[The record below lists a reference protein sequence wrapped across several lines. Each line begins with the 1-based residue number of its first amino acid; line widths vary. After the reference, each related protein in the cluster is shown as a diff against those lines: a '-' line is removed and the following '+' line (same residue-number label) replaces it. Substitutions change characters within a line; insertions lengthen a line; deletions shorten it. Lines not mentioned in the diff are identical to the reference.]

1 VKFLIRRNK
10 VEKALLVLEEADEH
24 TVGARLDYCKAAC
37 LFRLGRK
44 SEAIET
50 LDEILPEDFESH
62 KIFFKMA
69 PKGKTDRDI
78 QSMIRYY
85 SYEV

>member
-1 VKFLIRRNK
+1 
-10 VEKALLVLEEADEH
+10 VEKALHVLEEADEH
-24 TVGARLDYCKAAC
+24 TVGARLTYCKAAC

-44 SEAIET
+44 DEAMEC
-50 LDEILPEDFESH
+50 LDEILPEDFEAH

-69 PKGKTDRDI
+69 PKGKADREI